1 MTRSGSRMP
10 RRAVKAL
17 VGIGLLSLALAS
29 SGGSMAS
36 PAASADNAGPA
47 RGHCIVHIDPVL
59 PGETAS
65 KVSAPKCFATFK
77 EAIAA
82 ATSGTVQLPSAAT
95 PKMLTATMLRPE
107 SAAAQTVISIDY
119 RDSGF
124 GGTSLTWYV
133 SGTAGCAAN
142 TYSASSMPSGW
153 NDEVSSSQRYDSCT
167 HNPHYENNGFGG
179 AIYPCTCSSMGVMND
194 KTSSEKWS

>member
-1 MTRSGSRMP
+1 MP
-10 RRAVKAL
+10 RRVATAFVGAVLSSL
-17 VGIGLLSLALAS
+17 VLAS
-29 SGGSMAS
+29 SGVSMTLSAAPTRVGA
-36 PAASADNAGPA
+36 PAGN
-47 RGHCIVHIDPVL
+47 CIVHIDPVL
-59 PGETAS
+59 PGQVAS
-65 KVSAPKCFATFK
+65 KVSRPKCFATFGQ
-77 EAIAA
+77 AIAA
-82 ATSGTVQLPSAAT
+82 ATSGTVRLSSSVTPRTLSAR
-95 PKMLTATMLRPE
+95 MLRPQRV
-107 SAAAQTVISIDY
+107 AATTVISVDY
-119 RDSGF
+119 RDSSFSGI
-124 GGTSLTWYV
+124 SLTWYV

>member
-1 MTRSGSRMP
+1 VTRSGSRRP
-10 RRAVKAL
+10 RRAAKAL

-36 PAASADNAGPA
+36 PAASADNASPA

-59 PGETAS
+59 PGEAAS

-82 ATSGTVQLPSAAT
+82 ATSGTVQLPSSVT
-95 PKMLTATMLRPE
+95 PRMLSARMLRPQR
-107 SAAAQTVISIDY
+107 AAAQTVISVDY

-124 GGTSLTWYV
+124 SGISLTWYV
-133 SGTAGCAAN
+133 SGTSACATN
-142 TYSASSMPSGW
+142 NYSAASMPSGW

-167 HNPHYENNGFGG
+167 TNPHYEHVNFGG
-179 AIYPCTCSSMGVMND
+179 AIYRCTCSSMGVMND
-194 KTSSEKWS
+194 KTSSEKWT